1 MVLGAFPVPHPV
13 DLLGWSSCPS
23 DTGVTRSLAPPLR
36 PLVIRLLTAGLHGCL
51 TSIKVP
57 SFAGAIFRAG
67 LEWFASL
74 PFGQKEA
81 KIGISR
87 HR

>member
-1 MVLGAFPVPHPV
+1 M
-13 DLLGWSSCPS
+13 
-23 DTGVTRSLAPPLR
+23 LASPLR
-36 PLVIRLLTAGLHGCL
+36 PLVIRLMTDGLHGCL

-57 SFAGAIFRAG
+57 SFAGATLRGG
-67 LEWFASL
+67 LDRFASL
-74 PFGQKEA
+74 PFGEKEA